1 MAATTTA
8 TSVRH
13 FVDKAHANRE
23 RIIGVILILAGLA
36 IYWVFVSSLPAGA
49 ESTFGLNLGA
59 VPKEQQLPDWVFPTA
74 GVNTTL
80 AVLAVALGAFQLAR
94 GFGKVSNL
102 MLGLVVLF
110 FLFSLLAWATGNV
123 GKSLNLVGLL
133 KTTLLRSVPL
143 TLGALSGI
151 LCERVGVVNIAIE
164 GMLLAGA
171 MMASFIGSW
180 TQNIWLGV
188 LAAMLTSGLLAFV
201 HAVLS
206 IRYKVDQIIS
216 GTVINIFS
224 VGLTSFFSSRV
235 LQAYQD
241 LNTPG
246 TFKAI
251 PIPFLSD
258 IPIIGPVF
266 FDSNIFTYGTYIL
279 LIVVHVGLFYTRWG
293 LRARAVGEHPKAA
306 DTLGINVFR
315 TRYINVILGGLLA
328 GFGGAYFTVGSVGGF
343 DELMTAGRGFIGL
356 AAMIFGNWSP
366 FGAFGSALI
375 FGLADSLQNRL
386 AILNVPIPSQFL
398 LMAPYLATMLALTG
412 LVGRV
417 TAPAADG
424 QPYEKQ

>member
-1 MAATTTA
+1 MAVTTA
-8 TSVRH
+8 SSVKQLA
-13 FVDKAHANRE
+13 DKAHSARE
-23 RIIGVILILAGLA
+23 RTIGVLFILIGLVM
-36 IYWVFVSSLPAGA
+36 YWLFASGLPGDSL
-49 ESTFGLNLGA
+49 STFGLNLGA
-59 VPKEQQLPDWVFPTA
+59 VPEAQRLPDWVLPTVA
-74 GVNTTL
+74 VNTTL
-80 AVLAVALGAFQLAR
+80 AVVSVAFGAYQLAR
-94 GFGKVSNL
+94 GFGRASNL
-102 MLGLVVLF
+102 MLGLVALF
-110 FLFSLLAWATGNV
+110 FIFSLLAWATGAA

-151 LCERVGVVNIAIE
+151 LCERAGVVNIAIE

-171 MMASFIGSW
+171 MMASFIGSLTHNMW
-180 TQNIWLGV
+180 MGV
-188 LAAMLTSGLLAFV
+188 AAAMLTSGTLAFV

-235 LQAYQD
+235 LQANQA

-246 TFKAI
+246 TFPSI
-251 PIPFLSD
+251 PIPLLSN
-258 IPIIGPVF
+258 IPVLGPVF
-266 FDSNIFTYGTYIL
+266 FDSNIFTYGTYLL
-279 LIVVHVGLFYTRWG
+279 LIAVHVGLFYTRWG
-293 LRARAVGEHPKAA
+293 LRVRAVGEHPKAA

-315 TRYINVILGGLLA
+315 TRYINVVLGGLVA

-366 FGAFGSALI
+366 FGAFGSGLI

-398 LMAPYLATMLALTG
+398 LMAPYLATMVALTG

-417 TAPAADG
+417 VAPAADG